1 MIFHSK
7 MVITMSENKTNFY
20 TFALN
25 PYIQT
30 NKVDGGEKKVNNAD
44 FILWGEG
51 NKYPNYL
58 YELYENC
65 ATLQSV
71 INGTADFICGDSTES
86 RLTTVNKLGETFDDV
101 LRKITIDYLI
111 FGGFAVQV
119 IRNPF
124 GKVNEIY
131 WVDFMKL
138 RSDEKNEVF
147 FYSDDWDKSLGRVK
161 TIKYPKFGKDDENP
175 VSIYYYKGNKTRK
188 TYPTPVWNAAID
200 SAEIEK
206 RITQF
211 HLNEISNNF
220 LSSKII
226 NFNSGMPDETIK
238 NEIERNLTEK
248 FGGSE
253 NAGRFLVSFNEN
265 KDSET
270 TVTSLGED
278 GFADRYNA
286 LAERVESQIFTA
298 FRATPNLFG
307 LPNKTTGFN
316 EQEYEGSFKL
326 YNRTAVK
333 PIQKAIIDVFEKI
346 YGEKGIITIQP
357 YTIENNVEKEVE

>member
-1 MIFHSK
+1 
-7 MVITMSENKTNFY
+7 MSENKTNFY
-20 TFALN
+20 AFALN
-25 PYIQT
+25 PYLAT
-30 NKVDGGEKKVNNAD
+30 NKVDGSEKKVNNAD
-44 FILWGEG
+44 FILWGG
-51 NKYPNYL
+51 DNKYADYL
-58 YELYENC
+58 YDLYENC

-71 INGTADFICGDSTES
+71 INGTTDFICGDSVES
-86 RLTTVNKLGETFDDV
+86 YIKECNKLGETFDDV
-101 LRKITIDYLI
+101 IRRIVLDYLI
-111 FGGFAVQV
+111 FGGFALQV

-147 FYSDDWDKSLGRVK
+147 FYSDDWNKSIGRVK
-161 TIKYPKFGKDDENP
+161 AIKYPKFGKDDANP

-226 NFNSGMPDETIK
+226 NFNSGIPDDNIK

-253 NAGRFLVSFNEN
+253 NAGRFLVSFNDNKEN
-265 KDSET
+265 AV
-270 TVTSLGED
+270 TVESLGED

-286 LAERVESQIFTA
+286 LAERVESQIFTS

-316 EQEYEGSFKL
+316 AQEYAESFKL

-333 PIQKAIIDVFEKI
+333 PVQKAIIDAFEKI

-357 YTIENNVEKEVE
+357 YSIENNVEKEVE